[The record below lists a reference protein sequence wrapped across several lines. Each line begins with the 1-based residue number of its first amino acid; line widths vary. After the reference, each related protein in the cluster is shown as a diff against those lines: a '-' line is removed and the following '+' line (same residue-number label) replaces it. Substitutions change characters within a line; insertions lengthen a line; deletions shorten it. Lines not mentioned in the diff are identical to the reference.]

1 MLVAVIAAGAGHH
14 GNVRFRLGLVVQCDR
29 RLRSYQ
35 PPWSKGRAECVLDET
50 DCRVMFAALRLADDH
65 LTAKQFDGIV
75 GLEEAGI
82 DEPVVLQPRPA
93 ARSERVLHHRTQATP
108 RGKTRS
114 MSLLSDTASW
124 SPVTNGRRR
133 SGGGCGVCLSK
144 EPYVARCV
152 SSMSIPSASP
162 TNTGWM
168 WRMEML
174 IERGSPS
181 APSPRAAR

>member
-1 MLVAVIAAGAGHH
+1 MLMAVIAAGAGHH

-29 RLRSYQ
+29 PLRSYQ
-35 PPWSKGRAECVLDET
+35 PPWSKGRSECVLDET

-93 ARSERVLHHRTQATP
+93 ARSQRVLHHRTQATP

-114 MSLLSDTASW
+114 MS
-124 SPVTNGRRR
+124 
-133 SGGGCGVCLSK
+133 
-144 EPYVARCV
+144 
-152 SSMSIPSASP
+152 IPSASP

-168 WRMEML
+168 WRIDML

>member
-1 MLVAVIAAGAGHH
+1 
-14 GNVRFRLGLVVQCDR
+14 
-29 RLRSYQ
+29 
-35 PPWSKGRAECVLDET
+35 
-50 DCRVMFAALRLADDH
+50 MFAALRLADDH
-65 LTAKQFDGIV
+65 LTSNQFDGIV

-82 DEPVVLQPRPA
+82 DEPVVLQPRPT
-93 ARSERVLHHRTQATP
+93 ARSQRVLHPRTQATP
-108 RGKTRS
+108 RGKTTS
-114 MSLLSDTASW
+114 TSLLSDTASW

-133 SGGGCGVCLSK
+133 SGGGCGVYLLRGEVRAPDFRE

-168 WRMEML
+168 WRMDLL